1 MVLLKTMGERSMK
14 LLDFEEYCVKYGLEE
29 LDEFLIDND
38 LTNDEQDEWLNEA
51 YECYVSEYQC
61 RAYDEWKDDKEDY

>member
-1 MVLLKTMGERSMK
+1 MT
-14 LLDFEEYCVKYGLEE
+14 LDYGDWIDKYGLEE

-61 RAYDEWKDDKEDY
+61 RAYSNYKDDRIMEG

>member
-1 MVLLKTMGERSMK
+1 MT
-14 LLDFEEYCVKYGLEE
+14 LDYEEYCVKYGLDE

-61 RAYDEWKDDKEDY
+61 RAYDEWKDDRIMGDE

>member
-1 MVLLKTMGERSMK
+1 MT
-14 LLDFEEYCVKYGLEE
+14 LDYEEYCAKYGLDE

-61 RAYDEWKDDKEDY
+61 RAYSNYKDDRIMEGW